1 MAYYHIVARSI
12 TQAQQMTKLLEKKG
26 IGVKLAR
33 AKASLTGKGCGY
45 TLRVPERR
53 FVTAMQTLSQKGL
66 RPQRVFFEDETGLR
80 EVIV

>member
-12 TQAQQMTKLLEKKG
+12 TQAQQMTKLLEGRG
-26 IGVKLAR
+26 ITAKISR
-33 AKASLTGKGCGY
+33 AKAGLTGRGCGY

-53 FVTAMQTLSQKGL
+53 FITAMQALSQNGL
-66 RPQRVFFEDETGLR
+66 RPQRVFFEDEAGLR